1 MAKFKK
7 GDRVRSTQKE
17 NANIPFNAG
26 GVVDQ
31 DGSAMPYVIWDE
43 VTDFAKAEFPEINRF
58 AQFQQYLEPI
68 QQVNP
73 NDPLGI
79 IGKKM
84 RGFKFESGRYN
95 YLSYHTNMNKLIG
108 IEGEIVNYR
117 EEYDCYNCK
126 FHDDWWHYPA
136 DLIMQHIVD
145 TPQDN
150 QQDTPQELTI
160 LEKFEQGWHIT
171 DSYGD
176 KMIAVYKA
184 ENSDKILVEWFS
196 GAIGTFDLQDLNGTW
211 LTCTPPKERKKL
223 YLYRSG
229 ASCGFSVTSDGWG
242 AQDFIA
248 EIHLEKTDG
257 KWNVIK

>member
-126 FHDDWWHYPA
+126 FSDRWWAYPA
-136 DLIMQHIVD
+136 ELIKDHLVD
-145 TPQDN
+145 TPQD
-150 QQDTPQELTI
+150 TTQELTL
-160 LEKFEQGWHIT
+160 LEKFEQGWEIRHNKSEIKAVQVIKRKEGVGYIIEWEKGGVF
-171 DSYGD
+171 SY
-176 KMIAVYKA
+176 
-184 ENSDKILVEWFS
+184 
-196 GAIGTFDLQDLNGTW
+196 IGNESYI
-211 LTCTPPKERKKL
+211 TCTPPKERKTL
-223 YLYRSG
+223 YVYEGR
-229 ASCGFSVTSDGWG
+229 DGLFTILSPI
-242 AQDFIA
+242 DNKELIT